1 MAKTITLQE
10 LKPGDIVLYSP
21 PPGKDAWESWLICF
35 FTGSPVSHTAMID
48 SNPGYVIKKIPV
60 IDLKQHQ
67 AVSGKSG
74 MRDTYTPLKT
84 VFAPSSSPVEIAQGL
99 KLNGADEMYIADLD
113 LIESQGH
120 NIDDIKMVNTIL
132 PVMFD
137 GGVKNI
143 EGFEFFLDYAFKIIV
158 PTETLESIDE
168 MRKIFEKYPKERIVV
183 SVDVKNNELLAKNFD
198 LSLQE
203 FKEILKELDPNEII
217 LLDITGVGTEKGYNK
232 KLLDEFDELKD
243 KLIIAGGL
251 NKQSLGELES
261 LGIKKVLIGTSLHS
275 GEVRLLD

>member
-1 MAKTITLQE
+1 M
-10 LKPGDIVLYSP
+10 
-21 PPGKDAWESWLICF
+21 
-35 FTGSPVSHTAMID
+35 
-48 SNPGYVIKKIPV
+48 IKKIPV

-74 MRDTYTPLKT
+74 MRDTYQPLNT
-84 VFAPSSSPVEIAQGL
+84 VFAPSSNPVEIAQGL

-120 NIDDIKMVNTIL
+120 NITDIKMVNTII

-137 GGVKNI
+137 GGVKI
-143 EGFEFFLDYAFKIIV
+143 CESFEFFLEYAYKIII
-158 PTETLESIDE
+158 PTETLESIEE
-168 MRKIFEKYPKERIVV
+168 MERIFEKYPKERIVV
-183 SVDVKNNELLAKNFD
+183 SVDTKNSELLSRHLD
-198 LSLQE
+198 LSLSE
-203 FKEILKELDPNEII
+203 LKEILIRLDPNEII

-232 KLLDEFDELKD
+232 ELLDEFSELTD

-251 NKQSLGELES
+251 NKDSLGELES

-275 GEVRLLD
+275 GEVNLLD